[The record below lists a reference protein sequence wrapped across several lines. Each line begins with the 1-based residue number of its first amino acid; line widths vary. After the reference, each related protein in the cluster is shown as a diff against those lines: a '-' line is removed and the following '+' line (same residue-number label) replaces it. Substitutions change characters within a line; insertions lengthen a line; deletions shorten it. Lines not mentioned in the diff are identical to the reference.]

1 MGGSKHARPKK
12 SQNPH
17 QYDLSNQ
24 AIFTKG
30 LNTNDD
36 INVAQAT
43 VNVSIYLAGVISAED
58 CVDIAGIYY
67 MVYVM
72 HVENSSNDKSRSA
85 FGNHGYC

>member
-1 MGGSKHARPKK
+1 LF
-12 SQNPH
+12 
-17 QYDLSNQ
+17 QYDLSKQ
-24 AIFTKG
+24 AIFAKG
-30 LNTNDD
+30 LNKNDD

-43 VNVSIYLAGVISAED
+43 IKVSIYLAGVISAED
-58 CVDIAGIYY
+58 CVDIAGVYY